1 MKIILSPTKTL
12 QFHPSFK
19 GETTSELLFFPEA
32 SKIMKSLHKLK
43 VDEIK
48 DLMGISSKIA
58 EECYAWNKEWL
69 DNHENNSN
77 LFPAIS
83 MFSGE
88 VYRSF
93 DYASLTPNEL
103 ALAND
108 RILILSGLY
117 GVLRPLDLVSPYRLE
132 MKTKYNWKK
141 DCSTL
146 YQFWSDRP
154 SNLLK
159 ESPII
164 VNLASQEYFAAL
176 DTKKIKGRIITPVF
190 KEKQNGTL
198 KMVMMY
204 AKNARGKMARFLIQN
219 ELSDINDL
227 KKYNVDGYSYDPIH
241 SSEDEWCFVR

>member
-19 GETTSELLFFPEA
+19 GITTSELLFFPEA

-48 DLMGISSKIA
+48 DLMGVSSKIA
-58 EECYAWNKEWL
+58 EECYSWNNEWL
-69 DNHENNSN
+69 HNHQNNIN

-93 DYASLTPNEL
+93 DYATLTPKQL

-146 YQFWSDRP
+146 YQFWADRP

-176 DTKKIKGRIITPVF
+176 DLQKINGRIITPLF

-227 KKYNVDGYSYDPIH
+227 KKFNLDGYSYDPIH
-241 SSEDEWCFVR
+241 STEDEWCFVR

>member
-176 DTKKIKGRIITPVF
+176 DVKKIKGRIITPVF

-241 SSEDEWCFVR
+241 STEDEWCFVR

>member
-1 MKIILSPTKTL
+1 LKIILSPTKTL
-12 QFHPSFK
+12 QFHASIK
-19 GETTSELLFFPEA
+19 SGLLSELLFFSEA
-32 SKIMKSLHKLK
+32 AKLMNSLHKLK
-43 VDEIK
+43 VNEIM
-48 DLMGISSKIA
+48 DLMGVSLKIA
-58 EECYAWNKEWL
+58 DECNNWNKEWL
-69 DNHENNSN
+69 QNHQDNSN

-93 DYASLTPNEL
+93 DYASLTPKEL

-141 DCSTL
+141 DCSSL
-146 YQFWSDRP
+146 YQYWADRP
-154 SNLLK
+154 TNLLK
-159 ESPII
+159 ESSII

-176 DTKKIKGRIITPVF
+176 DVKKIKGRIITPVF
-190 KEKQNGTL
+190 KEKQNGSL

-241 SSEDEWCFVR
+241 STEGEWCFVR

>member
-1 MKIILSPTKTL
+1 LKIILSPTKTL

-48 DLMGISSKIA
+48 GLMGVSSKIA
-58 EECYAWNKEWL
+58 EECYSWNKEWL
-69 DNHENNSN
+69 HNHENNSN

-93 DYASLTPNEL
+93 DYATLTPNEL

-146 YQFWSDRP
+146 YQFWADRP

-176 DTKKIKGRIITPVF
+176 DVKKINGRIITPVF

-219 ELSDINDL
+219 ELSDINEL
-227 KKYNVDGYSYDPIH
+227 KKYNLDAYTYDPIH
-241 SSEDEWCFVR
+241 STEDEWCFVR

>member
-1 MKIILSPTKTL
+1 MKIILSPTKTI

-48 DLMGISSKIA
+48 DLMGVSSKIA
-58 EECYAWNKEWL
+58 EECYSWNKEWL
-69 DNHENNSN
+69 HNHQNNSN
-77 LFPAIS
+77 LFRAIA

-93 DYASLTPNEL
+93 DYATLTPNEL

-141 DCSTL
+141 DCSSL

-154 SNLLK
+154 SNLIK

-176 DTKKIKGRIITPVF
+176 DVKKIKGRIITPVF

-227 KKYNVDGYSYDPIH
+227 KKFNLDGYSYDSIH
-241 SSEDEWCFVR
+241 STEDEWCFVR

>member
-1 MKIILSPTKTL
+1 MKIILSPTKTI

-58 EECYAWNKEWL
+58 EECYSWNKEWL
-69 DNHENNSN
+69 HNHQNNSN
-77 LFPAIS
+77 LFRAIA

-93 DYASLTPNEL
+93 DYATLTPNEL

-141 DCSTL
+141 DCSSL

-154 SNLLK
+154 SNLIK

-176 DTKKIKGRIITPVF
+176 DVKKIKGRIITPVF

-227 KKYNVDGYSYDPIH
+227 KKFNLDGYSYDSIH
-241 SSEDEWCFVR
+241 STEDEWCFVR

>member
-48 DLMGISSKIA
+48 DLMGVSSKIA
-58 EECYAWNKEWL
+58 EECYGWNKEWL
-69 DNHENNSN
+69 LNHQNHSN

-93 DYASLTPNEL
+93 DYATLTTKQL

-141 DCSTL
+141 DCSSL
-146 YQFWSDRP
+146 YQFWADRP

-176 DTKKIKGRIITPVF
+176 DVKKIKGRIITPIF

-219 ELSDINDL
+219 ELSNINDL
-227 KKYNVDGYSYDPIH
+227 KKYNLDAYAYDPIH
-241 SSEDEWCFVR
+241 STEDEWCFVR

>member
-1 MKIILSPTKTL
+1 LKIILSPTKTL
-12 QFHPSFK
+12 QIHPSFI
-19 GETTSELLFFPEA
+19 GETSSELLFFSEA
-32 SKIMKSLHKLK
+32 SKIMKSLYKLQ
-43 VDEIK
+43 VNEIK
-48 DLMGISSKIA
+48 DLMGVSSKIA
-58 EECYAWNKEWL
+58 EECYSWNKEWL
-69 DNHENNSN
+69 HNHQNNRN
-77 LFPAIS
+77 LVPAIS

-93 DYASLTPNEL
+93 DYATLTPNQL

-132 MKTKYNWKK
+132 MKTKHNWEKN
-141 DCSTL
+141 CSFL
-146 YQFWSDRP
+146 YQFWADRP
-154 SNLLK
+154 SNVLN

-176 DTKKIKGRIITPVF
+176 DSKKIKGRIITPLF

-227 KKYNVDGYSYDPIH
+227 KKYNVDAYTYDATH
-241 SSEDEWCFVR
+241 STEDEWCFVR

>member
-1 MKIILSPTKTL
+1 LKIVLSPTKTL
-12 QFHPSFK
+12 QLLPSFSVK
-19 GETTSELLFFPEA
+19 VTSELLFFSEA
-32 SKIMKSLHKLK
+32 SYIMKSLNQLK
-43 VDEIK
+43 VNEIRE
-48 DLMGISSKIA
+48 LMGVSSKIA
-58 EECYAWNKEWL
+58 EECCAWNKDWL
-69 DNHENNSN
+69 DNHKNKSD

-93 DYASLTPNEL
+93 DYASLTPEQL

-117 GVLRPLDLVSPYRLE
+117 GTLRPLDLVSPYRLE
-132 MKTKYNWKK
+132 MKTKYAWKK

-154 SNLLK
+154 TNLLK
-159 ESPII
+159 ESSII
-164 VNLASQEYFAAL
+164 VNLASQEYFAVL
-176 DTKKIKGRIITPVF
+176 DKTKIKGRIITPVF
-190 KEKQNGTL
+190 KEKQNGSL

-227 KKYNVDGYSYDPIH
+227 KHYNLGGYSYDAMH
-241 SSEDEWCFVR
+241 STQDEWCFVR

>member
-19 GETTSELLFFPEA
+19 GITTSELLFFPEA

-146 YQFWSDRP
+146 YQFWADRP

-176 DTKKIKGRIITPVF
+176 DVKKIKGRIITPVF

-219 ELSDINDL
+219 ELSDINEL
-227 KKYNVDGYSYDPIH
+227 KKFNLDGYSYDPIH
-241 SSEDEWCFVR
+241 STEDEWCFVR

>member
-19 GETTSELLFFPEA
+19 GETTSELLFFSEA

-58 EECYAWNKEWL
+58 EECYSWNKEWL
-69 DNHENNSN
+69 YNHEKNSN

-93 DYASLTPNEL
+93 DYATLTPKQL

-132 MKTKYNWKK
+132 MKTKYNWKR
-141 DCSTL
+141 DCSSL
-146 YQFWSDRP
+146 YQFWADRP

-176 DTKKIKGRIITPVF
+176 DVKKIKGRIITPVF

-227 KKYNVDGYSYDPIH
+227 KKYNIDAYAYDPIH
-241 SSEDEWCFVR
+241 STEDEWCFVR

>member
-12 QFHPSFK
+12 QLHPSLK

-32 SKIMKSLHKLK
+32 SKIMKALHKLK

-48 DLMGISSKIA
+48 DLMGVSSKIA
-58 EECYAWNKEWL
+58 EECYSWNKEWL
-69 DNHENNSN
+69 QNHQDNSN

-93 DYASLTPNEL
+93 DYATLTSNEL

-141 DCSTL
+141 DCSSL
-146 YQFWSDRP
+146 YQYWADRP

-176 DTKKIKGRIITPVF
+176 DVKKIKGRIITPVF
-190 KEKQNGTL
+190 KEKQNGSL

-227 KKYNVDGYSYDPIH
+227 KKFNLDDYSYDPIH
-241 SSEDEWCFVR
+241 STEDEWCFVR

>member
-58 EECYAWNKEWL
+58 EECYSWNKEWL
-69 DNHENNSN
+69 HNHENNSN
-77 LFPAIS
+77 LFRAIA

-93 DYASLTPNEL
+93 DYATLTPNEL

-141 DCSTL
+141 DCSSL
-146 YQFWSDRP
+146 YQFWADRP

-159 ESPII
+159 ECPII

-176 DTKKIKGRIITPVF
+176 DLQKINGRIITPLF

-227 KKYNVDGYSYDPIH
+227 KKFNLDGYSYDPIH
-241 SSEDEWCFVR
+241 STEDEWCFVR

>member
-58 EECYAWNKEWL
+58 EECYGWNKEWL
-69 DNHENNSN
+69 HNHENNSN
-77 LFPAIS
+77 LSPAIS

-93 DYASLTPNEL
+93 DYATLTPNEL
-103 ALAND
+103 AIAND

-176 DTKKIKGRIITPVF
+176 DVKKIKGRIITPVF

-241 SSEDEWCFVR
+241 STEDEWCFVR

>member
-32 SKIMKSLHKLK
+32 SKIMKSLYKLK

-48 DLMGISSKIA
+48 DLMGVSSKIA
-58 EECYAWNKEWL
+58 EECYSWNKEWL
-69 DNHENNSN
+69 QNHQNNSN

-93 DYASLTPNEL
+93 DYATLTSKQL
-103 ALAND
+103 VLAND

-146 YQFWSDRP
+146 YQFWADRP

-219 ELSDINDL
+219 ELSDINEL
-227 KKYNVDGYSYDPIH
+227 KKYNLDAYTYDSIH
-241 SSEDEWCFVR
+241 STEDEWCFVR

>member
-1 MKIILSPTKTL
+1 LKIILSPTKTL

-19 GETTSELLFFPEA
+19 GSTTSELLFFPEA

-48 DLMGISSKIA
+48 NLMGVSLKIA
-58 EECYAWNKEWL
+58 EECYSWNKEWL
-69 DNHENNSN
+69 HNHQNNSN

-93 DYASLTPNEL
+93 DYATLTPNEL

-146 YQFWSDRP
+146 YQFWADRP

-176 DTKKIKGRIITPVF
+176 DVKKIKGRIITPVF

-219 ELSDINDL
+219 ELSNINEL
-227 KKYNVDGYSYDPIH
+227 KKYNLDGYSYDPIH
-241 SSEDEWCFVR
+241 STEDEWCFVR

>member
-1 MKIILSPTKTL
+1 
-12 QFHPSFK
+12 
-19 GETTSELLFFPEA
+19 
-32 SKIMKSLHKLK
+32 
-43 VDEIK
+43 
-48 DLMGISSKIA
+48 
-58 EECYAWNKEWL
+58 
-69 DNHENNSN
+69 
-77 LFPAIS
+77 

-159 ESPII
+159 ECPII

-176 DTKKIKGRIITPVF
+176 DVKKIKGRIITPVF

-219 ELSDINDL
+219 ELSDINEL
-227 KKYNVDGYSYDPIH
+227 KKFNLDGYSYDPIH
-241 SSEDEWCFVR
+241 STEDEWCFVR

>member
-1 MKIILSPTKTL
+1 MKIILSPTKTI

-58 EECYAWNKEWL
+58 EECYSWNKEWL
-69 DNHENNSN
+69 HNHENNSN
-77 LFPAIS
+77 LFRAIA

-93 DYASLTPNEL
+93 DYATLTPNEL

-141 DCSTL
+141 DCSSL

-154 SNLLK
+154 SNLIK

-176 DTKKIKGRIITPVF
+176 DVKKIKGRIITPVF

-227 KKYNVDGYSYDPIH
+227 KKFNLDGYSYDPIH
-241 SSEDEWCFVR
+241 STEDEWCFVR

>member
-1 MKIILSPTKTL
+1 MKIVLSPTKTL
-12 QFHPSFK
+12 QLLPSFSGK
-19 GETTSELLFFPEA
+19 VNSELLFFSEA
-32 SKIMKSLHKLK
+32 SKIMKSLNQLK
-43 VDEIK
+43 VNEIK
-48 DLMGISSKIA
+48 ELMGISSKIA

-69 DNHENNSN
+69 DNHQNNSN

-93 DYASLTPNEL
+93 DYASLTPKQL

-117 GVLRPLDLVSPYRLE
+117 GTLRPLDLVSPYRLE
-132 MKTKYNWKK
+132 MKTKYTWKK
-141 DCSTL
+141 DCATL

-154 SNLLK
+154 TNILK
-159 ESPII
+159 ESSII
-164 VNLASQEYFAAL
+164 VNLASQEYFAVL
-176 DTKKIKGRIITPVF
+176 DKKKIKGRIITPVF
-190 KEKQNGTL
+190 KEKQNGSL

-227 KKYNVDGYSYDPIH
+227 KHYSLDGYSYDAIH
-241 SSEDEWCFVR
+241 STQDEWCFVR